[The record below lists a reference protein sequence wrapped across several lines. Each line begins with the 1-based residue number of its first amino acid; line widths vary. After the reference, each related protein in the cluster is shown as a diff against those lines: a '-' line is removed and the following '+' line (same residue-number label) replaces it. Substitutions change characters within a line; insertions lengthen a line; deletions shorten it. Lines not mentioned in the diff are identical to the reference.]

1 MRSARLYAIALVI
14 AFPCVS
20 RLIAQVDEPSRTV
33 QQFIAGLP
41 SPFLQGYQESVS
53 GETMGYHSV
62 NEYVKNALLVRA
74 TDGKREIKWTTEPV
88 PSHVGDSAVTFA
100 WVAGLAGSKGIHRF
114 DMYIDD
120 RKSLSFYSQVDPAKK
135 VLSFV
140 GSSGEK
146 LIFIVSKSDQFGD
159 LFGYMFLQMPAKL
172 LRPGKSLTIGVV
184 GAPEGSIAWHMTFQH
199 QLKSTVRMEAL
210 PLLVAEGDSTF
221 QLIKVGIEQYGP
233 PREISICADSASPIR
248 RTVGWGLATAMLP
261 VPTVSRPAKQQVVIE
276 SDGKIVETDTVELLP
291 VHRRVFYLLPHS
303 HTDIGYSDYQTI
315 VEQNHIKY
323 IDEGIRLA
331 QNTNLYPDSARFKWN
346 IEVLWPLESYMR
358 QATARQKGLL
368 VEAVKNGWIGVNG
381 LYANILTGLCRPE
394 ELIHATDY
402 ARFLAQRYGFAV
414 NTAMIS
420 DIPAY
425 TSSTVTALS
434 LAGIKYLSSGPNYM
448 PTNADGGDRIGYA
461 LRTWG
466 DKPFYWESQSGQHKV
481 LFWMA
486 GRGYSWFHGLNMG
499 RLGDASLSTI
509 CEYLAE
515 LDAKSYPY
523 DMVQV
528 RYTMG
533 DNASPDSV
541 LSDCVEAWNK
551 QYVSPKM
558 VIATAQKM
566 FETFE
571 QRYGKQ
577 LPVYD
582 GDFTPYWEDGAV
594 STAKEVATNRN
605 AAEKLVEAETLDAM
619 IDPSGYDSSAFY
631 SAWRNVV
638 LFDEHTWG
646 ASNSISEP
654 DSPNVKAQWEY
665 KREIVDRGSEETE
678 ALLEKA
684 EKPVASS
691 GRTFYVDVVN
701 TTSWT
706 RTDLVL
712 IPQKYSRSINTVKDP
727 RGNVLASQR
736 LTTGELAVLA
746 KNVPPFAVERLFLS
760 RGKKK
765 NAQPDLRIGN
775 RKIDNGSISVAI
787 DETTGAIKSLVWNH
801 EEFVDTTH
809 GAGLNQYFYVPGMDP
824 GSALTD
830 LLTNVR
836 VKERGP
842 LVASLLIESSPSG
855 TNGFQREIRIVK
867 GLDRV
872 DIIDVIDK
880 QKVREKESVHLGFPF
895 FVPRGVIRMDNG
907 WEVIRPENDQLPGSC
922 KDYFSVQR
930 WVDISNDTRG
940 VTLTNP
946 DAPLVEVG
954 QMTDEL
960 PNDEGQRVW
969 RRLIAPAQNIYS
981 YIMNNYWR
989 TNYKADQEG
998 KVTFHYSII
1007 PHDQYDSGR
1016 AERAGIEQGEPLL
1029 LIPAEN
1035 RLKDGK
1041 SLLSVEPASVIVT
1054 SLKPSDDRKG
1064 YIVRLYNAGDDLARA
1079 VIHWN
1084 RGKVRIFMSNVSEE
1098 KNGEVRFPILL
1109 PKYGVAA
1116 VRVDRAR

>member
-1 MRSARLYAIALVI
+1 MISARPFAIALLT

-20 RLIAQVDEPSRTV
+20 PLIAQVDEPSRAI
-33 QQFIAGLP
+33 QQFIAGLR

-53 GETMGYHSV
+53 GEIIGYHSV
-62 NEYVKNALLVRA
+62 NEYVKNALLVRT
-74 TDGKREIKWTTEPV
+74 TDGKREIKWTTEPAAA
-88 PSHVGDSAVTFA
+88 HIGDSTVTFV
-100 WVAGLAGSKGIHRF
+100 WMAGLAGSKGVHRF

-120 RKSLSFYSQVDPAKK
+120 RMSLSFYSQADSAKK
-135 VLSFV
+135 LLSFA
-140 GSSGEK
+140 GSNGVK
-146 LIFIVSKSDQFGD
+146 LTFIITKVDQFGD
-159 LFGYMFLQMPAKL
+159 LFGYMFLRMPAKL
-172 LRPGKSLTIGVV
+172 LKSGKPLTIRVV
-184 GAPEGSIAWHMTFQH
+184 GAPEGSIAWYMTFQH
-199 QLKSTVRMEAL
+199 LLKSKVRMEAQ
-210 PLLVAEGDSTF
+210 PLLVAGGDSTF
-221 QLIKVGIEQYGP
+221 QLIKVGIEDYGP
-233 PREISICADSASPIR
+233 SREISMYADPASPIR
-248 RTVGWGLATAMLP
+248 RTVGWGLTTAMLP
-261 VPTVSRPAKQQVVIE
+261 VPSVSKSAKQQVVIE
-276 SDGKIVETDTVELLP
+276 SDGKIVETDTVELKP
-291 VHRRVFYLLPHS
+291 VHRRIFYLLPHS

-331 QNTNLYPDSARFKWN
+331 QKTDSYPDGARFKWN

-358 QATARQKGLL
+358 QATAPQKELL
-368 VEAVKNGWIGVNG
+368 VEAVKNGWIGVNA

-402 ARFLAQRYGFAV
+402 ARVLEQRYGFTV

-434 LAGIKYLSSGPNYM
+434 LAGIKYLSSGPNYV
-448 PTNADGGDRIGYA
+448 PTTADGGDRIGYA
-461 LRTWG
+461 LKTWG

-499 RLGDASLSTI
+499 RLRDASLSTI
-509 CEYLAE
+509 CEYLDE
-515 LDAKSYPY
+515 LDAKSYPF

-533 DNASPDSV
+533 DNASPDSD
-541 LSDCVEAWNK
+541 LSDCVEAWDK

-558 VIATAQKM
+558 VIATTQEM

-577 LPVYD
+577 LPVYE

-594 STAKEVATNRN
+594 STAKEVVTNRN
-605 AAEKLVEAETLDAM
+605 VAEKLVQEEALDAM
-619 IDPSGYDSSAFY
+619 INPSGYDSSAFY

-646 ASNSISEP
+646 ASNSVSEP
-654 DSPNVKAQWEY
+654 DSPDVKGQWEY
-665 KREIVDRGSEETE
+665 KRGIVDRGSEETE

-684 EKPVASS
+684 EKPVVSS
-691 GRTFYVDVVN
+691 GRTLYVDVIN
-701 TTSWT
+701 TTSWS

-746 KNVPPFAVERLFLS
+746 EHVPPFAVERLFLS

-765 NAQPDLRIGN
+765 NAQPDLPIGN

-787 DETTGAIKSLVWNH
+787 DETTGAIKRLVWNH

-842 LVASLLIESSPSG
+842 LVASLLVESSPSG
-855 TNGFQREIRIVK
+855 TNGFQREIRLVK

-895 FVPRGVIRMDNG
+895 YVPGGVVRMDNG
-907 WEVIRPENDQLPGSC
+907 WEVIRPENGQLHGSC

-940 VTLTNP
+940 VTWTNP

-954 QMTDEL
+954 QMTSEL

-969 RRLIAPAQNIYS
+969 RRSIAPAQNVYS
-981 YIMNNYWR
+981 YVMNNYWY
-989 TNYKADQEG
+989 TNYRADQEG
-998 KVTFHYSII
+998 KVTFHYSIF
-1007 PHDQYDSGR
+1007 PHDRYDSGR
-1016 AERAGIEQGEPLL
+1016 AERAGIEQGQPLL
-1029 LIPAEN
+1029 LIPAKN
-1035 RLKDGK
+1035 RLKGGK
-1041 SLLSVEPASVIVT
+1041 SLLSVEPGSVIVT

-1064 YIVRLYNAGDDLARA
+1064 YIVRLYNAGEDLARA
-1079 VIHWN
+1079 AIHWN
-1084 RGKVRIFMSNVSEE
+1084 RGKVRMFMSNISEE
-1098 KNGEVRFPILL
+1098 KNDEARFPILL

-1116 VRVDRAR
+1116 IRVDRAR